1 MAAMFLSRV
10 DLFPE
15 EAMRSR
21 GHVLLPLC
29 RLQSIWPGLTPN
41 EVLGREAGAPGGGV
55 HIRDQ
60 RERRRE
66 GRGGYGEMRANA
78 DGTSR
83 KVEFWNR
90 SKTHT
95 GYRLTSRHIH
105 HRTVM
110 LGKCV
115 CVSVFSQETV

>member
-15 EAMRSR
+15 EATRSR

-41 EVLGREAGAPGGGV
+41 ELLGREAGAPGGV

-60 RERRRE
+60 GERRRE
-66 GRGGYGEMRANA
+66 GRGGDGEMRANA
-78 DGTSR
+78 DGTSG
-83 KVEFWNR
+83 KVEFWNH
-90 SKTHT
+90 SKRTQA
-95 GYRLTSRHIH
+95 TS
-105 HRTVM
+105 
-110 LGKCV
+110 
-115 CVSVFSQETV
+115 